1 MMSEISFSVL
11 GSITPI
17 HPDYC
22 CSSVR
27 VAGPSYICMCV
38 CGLLAVY
45 LSIRGEDPKEHAV
58 RQELVVIRCA
68 HS

>member
-38 CGLLAVY
+38 W
-45 LSIRGEDPKEHAV
+45 
-58 RQELVVIRCA
+58 VVG
-68 HS
+68 SVS